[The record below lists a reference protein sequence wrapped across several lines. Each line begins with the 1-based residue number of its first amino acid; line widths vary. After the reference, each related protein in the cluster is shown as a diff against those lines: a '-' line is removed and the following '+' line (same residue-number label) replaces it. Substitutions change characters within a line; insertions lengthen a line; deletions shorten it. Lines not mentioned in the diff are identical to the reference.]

1 MTVNPERVEVNWSK
15 LTKEEI
21 DQIWAEAKYYYE
33 QGEELFLNPELEEEM
48 RSIQSKHTEESPY
61 TGIIDEY
68 LNTPIPSNWDGL
80 DYSLNEDDFI
90 KVMLICY
97 QQEM

>member
-15 LTKEEI
+15 LTKDEI
-21 DQIWAEAKYYYE
+21 DQIWAEAKHYYE

-68 LNTPIPSNWDGL
+68 LNTPIQAIG
-80 DYSLNEDDFI
+80 
-90 KVMLICY
+90 KT
-97 QQEM
+97 

>member
-33 QGEELFLNPELEEEM
+33 QGEELFLNP
-48 RSIQSKHTEESPY
+48 
-61 TGIIDEY
+61 D
-68 LNTPIPSNWDGL
+68 
-80 DYSLNEDDFI
+80 
-90 KVMLICY
+90 
-97 QQEM
+97 